1 MEKGDSML
9 HQDLTEKILEACFE
23 VSNELGVGFL
33 ESVYEKALMIALRD
47 KRLSCQRQV
56 PMNVHFRGEP
66 VGQFFGDVV
75 VEEKVIVELKAVKEL
90 INEHQA
96 QTINALNATGIDVG
110 LLVNFGK
117 PRVEY
122 KRLYRRRQDSTVRE
136 TTDKPSDMKASE

>member
-1 MEKGDSML
+1 
-9 HQDLTEKILEACFE
+9 
-23 VSNELGVGFL
+23 
-33 ESVYEKALMIALRD
+33 
-47 KRLSCQRQV
+47 
-56 PMNVHFRGEP
+56 MNVHFRGEP

-75 VEEKVIVELKAVKEL
+75 VEEKVLVELKAVKEL

-110 LLVNFGK
+110 LLVNFGR

-122 KRLYRRRQDSTVRE
+122 KRLYRRRQDRTVRE